1 MTFHCNQTET
11 NNCSN
16 LFIIT
21 LFFQLVHF
29 VSLLLSKI
37 ITLPY
42 SHQLSF
48 QVMTVLK
55 ILFLFYHPASSS
67 VVQRVDCAI
76 SWITGG
82 TNYLCRTVSYLVLR
96 DIPTSEPWGP
106 EDIIIIIIIIIIVII
121 IILIILSFLL
131 IGLHVFI
138 LNVLDILI
146 SFF

>member
-1 MTFHCNQTET
+1 
-11 NNCSN
+11 
-16 LFIIT
+16 
-21 LFFQLVHF
+21 
-29 VSLLLSKI
+29 
-37 ITLPY
+37 
-42 SHQLSF
+42 
-48 QVMTVLK
+48 MTVLK

-106 EDIIIIIIIIIIVII
+106 EDIIIIIIIIVII